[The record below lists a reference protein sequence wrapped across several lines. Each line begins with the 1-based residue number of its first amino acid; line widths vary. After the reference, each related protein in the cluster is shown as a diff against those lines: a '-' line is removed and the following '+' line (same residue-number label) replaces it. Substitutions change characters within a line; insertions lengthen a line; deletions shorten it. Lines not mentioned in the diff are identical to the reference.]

1 MRGLRSAEGLSSSVA
16 YFRPYEDA
24 LAGLPLADAR
34 MLAVWLAEAAK
45 HLGGMVEAEIASD
58 KAFEAV
64 REQGR
69 QIAVKIVQ
77 AEAAFAE
84 TVGRAVAEQVA
95 TALRNVRWP
104 AVV

>member
-1 MRGLRSAEGLSSSVA
+1 
-16 YFRPYEDA
+16 
-24 LAGLPLADAR
+24 
-34 MLAVWLAEAAK
+34 MLAMWLGEAAK

-58 KAFEAV
+58 KAAAA
-64 REQGR
+64 QGR
-69 QIAVKIVQ
+69 PVAVKIAQ

-104 AVV
+104 TVV